1 MANKQPGSVVK
12 RLLSQSDLV
21 MAMAVVGI
29 ILILVIPTSP
39 ALLDILISFNIS
51 FALVIMLTT
60 LYISRPLELSVFPGL
75 LLVVTLLRLA
85 LNVASTRLILGDA
98 YAGDV
103 IYAFGNFV
111 VKGNYVVGLII
122 FLILVIIQFVVIT
135 KGATRISEVAARFT
149 LDAMPG
155 KQMAIDAD
163 LNAGLIDERE
173 ALNRREVITKEADF
187 YGAMDGASK
196 FVRGDA
202 IAGIIIT
209 LINIIGGFIIGALQ
223 RGMSRPEALSTY
235 TLLTVGDGLVT
246 QIPALIVSTSAGI
259 LVTRAA
265 ASSSLGHDLV
275 EQLSFRPRAVLSAA
289 GIMFIFAIMPG
300 LPTVPF
306 GVLGTIIGSF
316 GLVLLRQEKAQKKEE
331 DEEEDVHKP
340 SDEAPPEAQ
349 AEDFLRLDTLEIEI
363 GYGLIPL
370 VDTEQG
376 GDLLDRV
383 GMIRRQLAADL
394 GMIVPPI
401 RIRDNIQLK
410 PNQYVVKLKG
420 VQVDSYELMIDHL
433 LAINSG
439 VVDDDIDGFKT
450 TDPAFGLNAKWII
463 ANYKEMAE
471 MKGYT
476 VVEPAAVIATHL
488 TEVVKNHAAEIL
500 TRQDVQNL
508 LEVAKKEYPAVVEE
522 TIPDVVGLGVLQ
534 KVLQNLL
541 MEKIPIKDMQTIL
554 ETLNDYGP
562 QTKDADLLAEYCRY
576 SMRRI
581 ITNMYLNPDGKIN
594 VFTLDPNLEKSLA
607 DSVNVQQHG
616 LTLIVPPELAEKLT
630 IAVAKEAEKIIKTGE
645 LPICLVAANLRRA
658 LWKFL
663 NSSIRQLA
671 VLSYNEILPDV
682 EVHSVGIVEIE
693 NAD

>member
-1 MANKQPGSVVK
+1 LSRLTKQA
-12 RLLSQSDLV
+12 DIV

-29 ILILVIPTSP
+29 VLILVIPTAP
-39 ALLDILISFNIS
+39 GVLDILLTFNIT
-51 FALVIMLTT
+51 FALVILLTT
-60 LYISRPLELSVFPGL
+60 LYITKPLELSVFPSM
-75 LLVVTLLRLA
+75 LLVVTLLRLS

-98 YAGDV
+98 YAGEV
-103 IYAFGNFV
+103 INAFGNFV

-173 ALNRREVITKEADF
+173 ALNRRQSITQEADF

-202 IAGIIIT
+202 IASIIIT
-209 LINIIGGFIIGALQ
+209 MINIIGGFIIGALQ
-223 RGMSRPEALSTY
+223 RGLSLSESLTTY

-246 QIPALIVSTSAGI
+246 QIPALIVSTAAAM

-265 ASSSLGHDLV
+265 ATSSLGHDLV
-275 EQLSFRPRAVLSAA
+275 GQLSNRPRAILTAA
-289 GIMFIFAIMPG
+289 GILFLFAIIPG
-300 LPTVPF
+300 LPTIPF
-306 GVLGTIIGSF
+306 GLLGILVGSF
-316 GLVLLRQEKAQKKEE
+316 GVVLLRSERALKASEDKEKEI
-331 DEEEDVHKP
+331 HKP
-340 SDEAPPEAQ
+340 KDDLPPEAQ

-370 VDTEQG
+370 VDNEQG

-410 PNQYVVKLKG
+410 PNQYIIKLKG
-420 VQVDSYELMIDHL
+420 VQLDTYELMIDHL
-433 LAINSG
+433 MAINSG
-439 VVDDDIDGFKT
+439 DVDDDLDGFPTK
-450 TDPAFGLNAKWII
+450 DPAFGLHAKWII

-476 VVEPAAVIATHL
+476 VVEPAAVVATHL
-488 TEVVKNHAAEIL
+488 TEVVKSHAAEIL

-508 LEVAKKEYPAVVEE
+508 LEVVKKEYPAVVDE
-522 TIPDVVGLGVLQ
+522 TIPEIVSLGVLQ

-541 MEKIPIKDMQTIL
+541 AEKVPVKDLQTIL
-554 ETLNDYGP
+554 ETLSDYGP
-562 QTKDADLLAEYCRY
+562 QSKDPDLLCEYCRY
-576 SMRRI
+576 AMRRI
-581 ITNMYLNPDGKIN
+581 ITNLYLNREGKIN
-594 VFTLDPNLEKSLA
+594 VFTLDPQLEKSLA
-607 DSVNVQQHG
+607 DSVNVQKGG
-616 LTLIVPPELAEKLT
+616 LTLVIPPELGEKLLGSALKQVER
-630 IAVAKEAEKIIKTGE
+630 ISRIGE
-645 LPICLVAANLRRA
+645 VPICLVSANLRLA

-663 NSSIRQLA
+663 NPSIRQLV
-671 VLSYNEILPDV
+671 VLSYNEILPDI
-682 EVHSVGIVEIE
+682 EVHSLGIVELE

>member
-1 MANKQPGSVVK
+1 MADSKPNIMSK
-12 RLLSQSDLV
+12 LASQSDIV

-29 ILILVIPTSP
+29 LMILIIPTAP
-39 ALLDILISFNIS
+39 GMLDLLLSFNIG
-51 FALVIMLTT
+51 FAIVILLTT
-60 LYISRPLELSVFPGL
+60 LYINKPLELSVFPGL
-75 LLVVTLLRLA
+75 LLVVTLLRLS

-98 YAGDV
+98 YAGEV

-163 LNAGLIDERE
+163 LNAGLIDERS
-173 ALNRREVITKEADF
+173 ALKRREAISQEADF

-223 RGMSRPEALSTY
+223 KGMPLSEALTTY

-265 ASSSLGHDLV
+265 STSNLGQDLMA
-275 EQLSFRPRAVLSAA
+275 QFSRRSRPILSAA
-289 GIMFIFAIMPG
+289 GILFLFAIVPG

-306 GVLGTIIGSF
+306 GFLGIIVGAV
-316 GLVLLRQEKAQKKEE
+316 GLLLLKTEKEAKEKEKKK
-331 DEEEDVHKP
+331 DEEVHKP
-340 SDEAPPEAQ
+340 DDEEPPEAQ

-370 VDTEQG
+370 VDTHQG

-383 GMIRRQLAADL
+383 GMIRRQLASEL
-394 GMIVPPI
+394 GLIVPPI

-410 PNQYVVKLKG
+410 PNQYIIKLKG
-420 VQVDSYELMIDHL
+420 TQVDSFELMIDHL

-439 VVDDDIDGFKT
+439 GVEDDLEGFMT
-450 TDPAFGLNAKWII
+450 RDPAFGLNAKWII

-488 TEVVKNHAAEIL
+488 TEVVRHHAAEIL

-508 LEVAKKEYPAVVEE
+508 LEVAKREFPAVVED
-522 TIPDVVGLGVLQ
+522 TIPEVVPLGVVQ

-541 MEKIPIKDMQTIL
+541 AEKIPIKDLQTIL
-554 ETLNDYGP
+554 ETLNDYGG
-562 QTKDADLLAEYCRY
+562 QTKDPDLLAEYCRY

-581 ITNMYLNPDGKIN
+581 ITNQYLNPDGKMN
-594 VFTLDPNLEKSLA
+594 VFTLDPQLEKNLA
-607 DSVNVQQHG
+607 DSVNVQQNG
-616 LTLIVPPELAEKLT
+616 LSLIIPPELGEKLLL
-630 IAVAKEAEKIIKTGE
+630 AVQKQVENISAMGE
-645 LPICLVAANLRRA
+645 LPICLTAANLRLA

-663 NSSIRQLA
+663 STSIKQLA
-671 VLSYNEILPDV
+671 VLSYNEILPEI
-682 EVHSVGIVEIE
+682 EVHSIGIVELE